1 MNKEDF
7 YKYLH
12 ITYED
17 YKENIKYILNKEIIK
32 MLETLGNNDEMPNIL
47 FYGNSGVGK
56 KTMVNILLE
65 IMFGDEI
72 YNLKSEMSK
81 IDSAGGKT
89 NTVMIMKSFYHMIIE
104 PNNNFDRYI
113 IKDVVKKYVRQYVD
127 MSIENMK
134 KIKVVQINNLDLLSE
149 YAQYSLRRTIENYSD
164 TCRFVC
170 FCNSLSKVAEPLRS
184 RCLCIHI
191 PCIQDYKMLKLI
203 NNICLNEKIELDE
216 NIKNEIIM
224 KSNGNLKECIWK
236 IYYYNKNKHFNTIY
250 EIGIVKLVKE
260 IKNRGDIEMLRTI
273 IYDLTMNDIEEIK
286 ILHEVLKRILKS
298 ELDEEIK
305 IKIINFVVEN
315 ENKINKSRREIKPM
329 EYIMVGINNEIQI
342 K

>member
-1 MNKEDF
+1 
-7 YKYLH
+7 
-12 ITYED
+12 
-17 YKENIKYILNKEIIK
+17 
-32 MLETLGNNDEMPNIL
+32 
-47 FYGNSGVGK
+47 
-56 KTMVNILLE
+56 
-65 IMFGDEI
+65 
-72 YNLKSEMSK
+72 
-81 IDSAGGKT
+81 
-89 NTVMIMKSFYHMIIE
+89 
-104 PNNNFDRYI
+104 
-113 IKDVVKKYVRQYVD
+113 
-127 MSIENMK
+127 
-134 KIKVVQINNLDLLSE
+134 
-149 YAQYSLRRTIENYSD
+149 
-164 TCRFVC
+164 
-170 FCNSLSKVAEPLRS
+170 
-184 RCLCIHI
+184 
-191 PCIQDYKMLKLI
+191 MLKLI